1 MARTKQTARKSIPG
15 PLRALKEHYFHK
27 MFTMRASNRIGVRKP
42 HRYRPGTV
50 ALRDIRKYQH
60 STSLLIPRLAFQ
72 RLVREVSSDF
82 KSDLRFQSAAL
93 ECLQEAAEAYLVGL
107 MEDTNLCA
115 IHAKRVTIMVKDM
128 LLAKRIRGDLPHV
141 SNRRK
146 THEENT
152 DSSTVPLFR
161 FTAPPPLPPPPVVL
175 PTEPIIMN

>member
-15 PLRALKEHYFHK
+15 PLRTLKEHYFHK
-27 MFTMRASNRIGVRKP
+27 MFTMRASNGIGIRKP

-50 ALRDIRKYQH
+50 ALRDIRKYQG
-60 STSLLIPRLAFQ
+60 SASLLIPRIAFQ
-72 RLVREVSSDF
+72 RLVREVTSDF

-128 LLAKRIRGDLPHV
+128 LLAKRIRGDLPQV
-141 SNRRK
+141 TKRYI
-146 THEENT
+146 TQQENT

-161 FTAPPPLPPPPVVL
+161 LTAPPVVL